1 LFKFRYEPLWEVEMP
16 RLEIVD
22 WITPNAL
29 VLSLNGHLDAT
40 AGRQV
45 DARLRELLRTSPDI
59 LVALDLTGVATVD
72 VDAAEEL
79 LLGVV
84 ALRARGASFLITRPS
99 AACVTVLRRLNLDFL
114 PHLPKE
120 RVQAGVTA

>member
-1 LFKFRYEPLWEVEMP
+1 MP

-29 VLSLNGHLDAT
+29 VLSLNGHLDT
-40 AGRQV
+40 VAGRQV
-45 DARLRELLRTSPDI
+45 DARLRELMRTSPDI
-59 LVALDLTGVATVD
+59 QVALDLTGVATVD
-72 VDAAEEL
+72 VEAAEAL

-84 ALRARGASFLITRPS
+84 ALRARGASFLIARPS

-114 PHLPKE
+114 NHLPKE
-120 RVQAGVTA
+120 RVLAGVTA